1 MAVLV
6 EGISVIVRRDS
17 IGSRLNGGWNHFLAN
32 IPNQT
37 LCFDDEIARVG
48 FMTPRDVEIFTDL
61 LISQGLVFLK
71 DREAIDIAVV
81 DQLQGPT
88 TSCHW
93 LEFMRTDYQGDGEI
107 LVCWFFEG
115 ERPYEGIYLKN
126 KNMELHFP
134 NGWNYESSLSKQ
146 FKFIPPK
153 EMPSRYKLLR
163 RENGVDVFLDL
174 ETGEEVF
181 LGRT

>member
-17 IGSRLNGGWNHFLAN
+17 IEYKFDGGWNQFLKI

-48 FMTPRDVEIFTDL
+48 FMAPNDVEKYIDDVV
-61 LISQGLVFLK
+61 SQGLVFLRN
-71 DREAIDIAVV
+71 REAVDIVVV

-88 TSCHW
+88 TPCNW
-93 LEFMRTDYQGDGEI
+93 LEFTRTDYQGEGEI
-107 LVCWFFEG
+107 SVCWFFEG
-115 ERPYEGIYLKN
+115 ERPFNGIYLRTEKM
-126 KNMELHFP
+126 KVHTP
-134 NGWNYESSLSKQ
+134 KGWNYESSLSKQ
-146 FKFIPPK
+146 FHF
-153 EMPSRYKLLR
+153 MPTEEVSSRYKFLR
-163 RENGVDVFLDL
+163 KEDGVDVFLDL
-174 ETGEEVF
+174 ETGKEVY